1 MARVLV
7 VDGNAD
13 TCRAIEV
20 SLEARG
26 HDVHTAQSVQSA
38 LQAIDASTQR
48 KSPYDVVITELWFP
62 NRRRHMTN
70 ATANGLTVIE
80 HALRVPC
87 LVPIAMTAFPSVV
100 NAMEAIQ
107 RGAFQLIRKMSGVG
121 VIQELTE
128 ATEQAAA
135 MGELLRRMQK
145 GAPRPTF
152 PPGRDAVLSV
162 DSALAST
169 DKRNLAWLL
178 DRLSKSTAGVRGLIA
193 DTPRLTELS
202 VEEAERATQLSPTIV
217 ALIAQGYARYFLER
231 NPEAPAAFVGF
242 DARFLSR
249 EFGEIFTRVFVG
261 NGIRVLR
268 DWRNEPTATPV
279 TSFMAN
285 YCGLEGGIQITA
297 SHNPPNHNGVKS
309 STCYGGV
316 DTDDISDR
324 IAAHIRSL
332 LDDIQG
338 EIRFGALPS
347 PLVEEV
353 DAKGLYGEHY
363 LRATFPDGDLQPL
376 REAMGQGAGFIFD
389 GLHGVGGAAMTRYLD
404 ILLPGA
410 PWRYSIH
417 LLNALPNPTIGGIE
431 KPDPSDPNTLVL
443 SGAIAYLTT
452 HPEVLV
458 SVTADM
464 DADRIGTAVII
475 PESEV
480 ARARK
485 FGLFAS
491 GFEGGVHTVRFTPN
505 QIFTLIAYDRL
516 LRAAN
521 STPAELSHAVRDGQ
535 FNGSK
540 YHLITTIAS
549 SVLAEEMARTYG
561 LSFHLTA
568 VGFKNLGKLA
578 WQIDG
583 RREGDVILALME
595 ESGGAQIGPFKPWN
609 ENGDTIHRDK
619 DTCALALALFN
630 LAARLKLEGRT
641 VLDFYLEMAEQ
652 FGSLAYFERLD
663 AYLPSRSV
671 AEDPEKGDEANAVK
685 TKMLERLIALD
696 HEEHHGRLLEL
707 FGYDPSTAF
716 QQPDAELPGISLLV
730 KEAGEW
736 KTIHPMAVR
745 YGLPDGGTLEFYR
758 AGPANHDGMRIT
770 VYNAE
775 GGVRHWCLV
784 RASGTEALLRV
795 YMEIV
800 EPLNQPDPLRL
811 AKQFGPLL
819 QYLGLDQYAAEPDS
833 PDYVSAFEST
843 VAEKYHG

>member
-1 MARVLV
+1 MSSASSLAPSASVAEILAHPEESAVVAVDAGFQAR
-7 VDGNAD
+7 
-13 TCRAIEV
+13 
-20 SLEARG
+20 
-26 HDVHTAQSVQSA
+26 H
-38 LQAIDASTQR
+38 
-48 KSPYDVVITELWFP
+48 
-62 NRRRHMTN
+62 
-70 ATANGLTVIE
+70 
-80 HALRVPC
+80 
-87 LVPIAMTAFPSVV
+87 
-100 NAMEAIQ
+100 
-107 RGAFQLIRKMSGVG
+107 
-121 VIQELTE
+121 
-128 ATEQAAA
+128 
-135 MGELLRRMQK
+135 
-145 GAPRPTF
+145 
-152 PPGRDAVLSV
+152 GR
-162 DSALAST
+162 
-169 DKRNLAWLL
+169 NIAWLL

-193 DTPRLTELS
+193 DTPSLKVLPLDKA
-202 VEEAERATQLSPTIV
+202 EETPQLSPTVV
-217 ALIAQGYARYFLER
+217 ALIAQGYAQYFR
-231 NPEAPAAFVGF
+231 QQNPEGAAGFVGF

-249 EFGEIFTRVFVG
+249 EFGELFTRVFVG
-261 NGIRVLR
+261 NGVRVLR
-268 DWRNEPTATPV
+268 DQHGDATPTPV
-279 TSFMAN
+279 TSFMAI
-285 YCGLEGGIQITA
+285 YAGLDGGIQITA

-309 STCYGGV
+309 STAYGGV
-316 DTDDISDR
+316 DTDDISDK
-324 IAAHIRSL
+324 IAAQLRSVL
-332 LDDIQG
+332 AEHG

-347 PLVEEV
+347 ELVEEV
-353 DAKGLYGEHY
+353 DAKGVYGSTY
-363 LRATFPDGDLQPL
+363 LQATFPAGDLDPL
-376 REAMGQGAGFIFD
+376 RTAIQSGIGFLFD

-404 ILLPGA
+404 LLLPGSN
-410 PWRYSIH
+410 WRKSIQ
-417 LLNALPNPTIGGIE
+417 LLNASPDSTIGGIE
-431 KPDPSDPNTLVL
+431 KPDPSDPATLVY
-443 SGAIAYLTT
+443 SGAIAYLAS

-521 STPAELSHAVRDGQ
+521 CSPSQLSEAVASGR
-535 FNGSK
+535 FNGAN
-540 YHLITTIAS
+540 YHLLTTIAS

-561 LSFHLTA
+561 LQFHLTA

-630 LAARLKLEGRT
+630 MAARLKLENRT

-685 TKMLERLIALD
+685 AEMLVRLIALD
-696 HEEHHGRLLEL
+696 HEENHGRLVEL
-707 FGYDPSTAF
+707 FGYDPSATIRE
-716 QQPDAELPGISLLV
+716 PSVELPGISLLV

-736 KTIHPMAVR
+736 KTIHPMAAR
-745 YGLPDGGTLEFYR
+745 YRLPDGGTLEFYR

-800 EPLNQPDPLRL
+800 EPLAQPDPLRL

-819 QYLGLDQYAAEPDS
+819 RYLGLDQYAAEPDS

-843 VAEKYHG
+843 VAQKYLG